1 MTRASTEPAVL
12 FRIPDSIH
20 AALSLPLSARSFV
33 LLDDPT
39 DTTAWLRARGVLT
52 DLDAE
57 AGTLL
62 RHSIDADEEV
72 ATHATGAARKVATL
86 ARDLAAALSDLNA
99 RRP

>member
-1 MTRASTEPAVL
+1 MTATTEPITL
-12 FRIPDSIH
+12 FRIPDETH
-20 AALSLPLSARSFV
+20 RNLGLPLSACGFV
-33 LLDDPT
+33 LHDDPT
-39 DTTAWLRARGVLT
+39 DTTAWLRARALLT

-57 AGTLL
+57 AGMLL

-72 ATHATGAARKVATL
+72 ATYATGAARKVATL